1 MAKEVL
7 EKIKSAEEES
17 DRIIAEAKERAK
29 DTFIIIE
36 QKIIDDGNKIISEAN
51 VEAENLKNQ
60 SIEDAEKK
68 VNSLLNSEEEDVN
81 RILNIDEKRIDEVVN
96 LLAERIVK

>member
-29 DTFIIIE
+29 EIFKTIE

-81 RILNIDEKRIDEVVN
+81 RILNIDENRINEVVN